1 MSRYRLAV
9 IRSLT
14 TSSPENVTCFIGHF
28 MSEGETLGSKSPPF
42 FCSKKSPIR
51 SDAFRLRPKIGGIY
65 ARSCYKGTYELTKYL
80 AS

>member
-1 MSRYRLAV
+1 
-9 IRSLT
+9 
-14 TSSPENVTCFIGHF
+14 

-51 SDAFRLRPKIGGIY
+51 SDACRLRPKIGGIY
-65 ARSCYKGTYELTKYL
+65 AHSCYKGTSWLPKNL